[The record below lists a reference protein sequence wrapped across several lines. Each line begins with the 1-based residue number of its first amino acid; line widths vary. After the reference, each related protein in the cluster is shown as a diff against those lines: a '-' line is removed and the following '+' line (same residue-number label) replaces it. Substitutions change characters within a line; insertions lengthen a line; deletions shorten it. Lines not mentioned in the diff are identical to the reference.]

1 MDWSRSTRGRR
12 RCYPPLG
19 LVGRM
24 IDGLLRLKMIIVRSC
39 HDRHE
44 EDDEEQARLGQ
55 VDMGI
60 VYVGYDDDD
69 I

>member
-1 MDWSRSTRGRR
+1 M
-12 RCYPPLG
+12 
-19 LVGRM
+19 
-24 IDGLLRLKMIIVRSC
+24 GLLRLKRTIVRSC

-69 I
+69 IQGLLVVVLNYKMGIHG

>member
-1 MDWSRSTRGRR
+1 M
-12 RCYPPLG
+12 
-19 LVGRM
+19 
-24 IDGLLRLKMIIVRSC
+24 GLLRLKRTIVRSC